1 MFKFMKSKKGF
12 SLVELMIVVV
22 IMAILVAV
30 AVPIFSAV
38 TKNARTK
45 TCNSN
50 RREIVSQLTNLSMS
64 AVGAVKTGTIYLQT
78 NADADDAVLLT
89 AAPTAAL
96 AADATDATGADTTIT
111 KDSFKA
117 NFQELPY
124 CPVAGNYLTVTVA
137 DSGLSADGADSFK
150 ITVTCGSTATS
161 NQEVH
166 A

>member
-12 SLVELMIVVV
+12 TLVELMIVVV

-78 NADADDAVLLT
+78 NADADGAFVLKDEPSAT
-89 AAPTAAL
+89 L
-96 AADATDATGADTTIT
+96 AADATDTGDTVIT

-124 CPVAGNYLTVTVA
+124 CPVKDNYLKVDVA
-137 DSGLSADGADSFK
+137 DSGLSSDGADSFK
-150 ITVTCGSTATS
+150 ITVTCNALADDG
-161 NQEVH
+161 EIH